1 MKNDGLKL
9 NIDLSDLDEAIE
21 KAKQLKKLLQEV
33 CALIDSL
40 RRTNYTGGS
49 VYLDK
54 SRLGRNIDDT
64 NC

>member
-9 NIDLSDLDEAIE
+9 NIDPSDLDEAIE
-21 KAKQLKKLLQEV
+21 KANKLKALLQEV
-33 CALIDSL
+33 CTLIDSL

-54 SRLGRNIDDT
+54 SRLGRSYKEDD
-64 NC
+64 